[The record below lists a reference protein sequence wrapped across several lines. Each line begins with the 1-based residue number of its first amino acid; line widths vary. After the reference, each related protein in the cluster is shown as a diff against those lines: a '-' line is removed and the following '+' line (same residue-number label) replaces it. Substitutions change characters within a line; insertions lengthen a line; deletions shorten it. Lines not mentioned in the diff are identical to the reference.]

1 MFKRLLEVCVA
12 FGLVLSSFSC
22 ETISSLNVQKSLLRG
37 TGDSGITTVLENQSE
52 EKVQEIADGVK
63 TICNDV
69 LNFLDSG
76 NIAGLTVNELKAEL
90 LEVVPE
96 GSEDFVNDILSL
108 VIMQNVDVGSIG
120 SRNVKRIRAFVKGVI
135 RGAEDYAVEDRG

>member
-1 MFKRLLEVCVA
+1 MDSIPVL
-12 FGLVLSSFSC
+12 FGRFEYAAVLGNTSVIYQDMDCSEAIEGF
-22 ETISSLNVQKSLLRG
+22 
-37 TGDSGITTVLENQSE
+37 GDHI
-52 EKVQEIADGVK
+52 
-63 TICNDV
+63 